1 MVGEHADA
9 RADAEGVKQSLVFD
23 EDLAVLLRERADA
36 QTRFA
41 AFNVEH
47 ATEATRGIELHGAA
61 ILRERDCARVE
72 DDLAARAVAV
82 DDRGQNG
89 QRAVLKAATAERRLQ
104 PVEEDVV
111 GGPRPLTG

>member
-47 ATEATRGIELHGAA
+47 ATEATRGIEL
-61 ILRERDCARVE
+61 
-72 DDLAARAVAV
+72 
-82 DDRGQNG
+82 
-89 QRAVLKAATAERRLQ
+89 T
-104 PVEEDVV
+104 
-111 GGPRPLTG
+111 GPRSFESAIAPASRTTLRRVRSRWTTEAKTVRAQS